1 MTHNHVKSK
10 SDHGMPSLETLQN
23 VEKFGLEW
31 KVLRIATWF
40 GLCPHL
46 LILIVSLLG
55 LHTLVRLPFSPA
67 TQAYSHL
74 RTSVLAASS
83 DKNALRPSS
92 HEPCCSRH
100 SGRSSRATSSESF
113 SWPLNRKYLLLL
125 LRLQSTIF
133 IYVEII
139 TTWHHVI
146 FSFAYC
152 LSPLSG
158 RETQTLALSLLT
170 PQFLGQ
176 CLYSNICWVITHAR
190 WSWWAQSRL
199 VLGM

>member
-10 SDHGMPSLETLQN
+10 SDHGMPLLETLQN
-23 VEKFGLEW
+23 VATLEF
-31 KVLRIATWF
+31 KVLSMATWF

-46 LILIVSLLG
+46 LMLIVSLPG

-67 TQAYSHL
+67 TQTYSHL

-100 SGRSSRATSSESF
+100 SGRSSRVTSSESF
-113 SWPLNRKYLLLL
+113 SWPLNRNYLPLL
-125 LRLQSTIF
+125 LRLQSTLFLYI
-133 IYVEII
+133 EII
-139 TTWHHVI
+139 PTWHHVI

-152 LSPLSG
+152 VSPLT
-158 RETQTLALSLLT
+158 RLETQTLVFSLLT

-176 CLYSNICWVITHAR
+176 CLYCNSCWVIIHAR
-190 WSWWAQSRL
+190 
-199 VLGM
+199 